1 MEKFTFE
8 QLVQEAKQSE
18 AGIVD
23 TYLPMI
29 NMHYIDFTQRAGLS
43 EEQYPT
49 IKHYIKNASYK
60 EKRELFE
67 SLGFKVLYMTLS
79 NIKVSQK
86 TRDTSNGTSIDQ
98 AFLNKERNVFL
109 LHVEVGFDTL
119 IFMLEYQDKNDP
131 LANYTVDYD
140 EVKREQKQKEEIRK
154 IFSFMNKK

>member
-18 AGIVD
+18 AGIVG

-29 NMHYIDFTQRAGLS
+29 DMHYIDFAHRAGLS

-49 IKHYIKNASYK
+49 IKHYIKNATYK

-67 SLGFKVLYMTLS
+67 SLGFDVLYMTLS
-79 NIKVSQK
+79 NMKVLHK
-86 TRDTSNGTSIDQ
+86 ARDTSHGTSIDQ

-109 LHVEVGFDTL
+109 LHIEGGYDTL

-131 LANYTVDYD
+131 LADHTVDYE
-140 EVKREQKQKEEIRK
+140 EVEREKQRKEEIRNL
-154 IFSFMNKK
+154 FNFMKK